1 MGKIDYKKIYDYN
14 RRKWEG
20 LTDEPEKYEALLAGH
35 YSDSNHFIYE
45 LLQNAE
51 DADATKVVIECYN
64 NQLVFYHNGT
74 PFNEDDVRGVS
85 SMLMGTK
92 GDRNSAQK
100 IGHFGMGFK
109 SVFKYTNIPEIYS
122 DEEAF
127 RIERYL
133 LPVQISEGW
142 DFLEEKKTVCCRTNK
157 SIKKYPFLNDKHL
170 TKFVIPFIKKN
181 TSGEDVMLSS
191 DEVMKKLEELD
202 GRILLFLSTI
212 HELYWVEKSSGKY
225 AYISLAEAENDSH
238 LITCRIESS
247 SLGDK
252 EEISRF
258 LRFNKVFEHKD
269 MKYCNVSIAY
279 RMNARANSINPMKDQ
294 CMWVYFPTKDETKLQ
309 FLAHGSF
316 ETAVSREKLMAPSSF
331 NTDLYNAQVDLICE
345 SLKELKDRKLI
356 TQTFLRQVLI
366 PSFEE
371 ERLEGLKQ
379 AIICEFR
386 DNALLPDSQGG
397 YLRADEA
404 FIPIPYS
411 MAEFADKVLFKNT
424 FNLDRSFVSFNDSN
438 SAGFQEYF
446 LWLKDKLR
454 VSTFTFDTWARSLQ
468 NMKCDFDIDKKSEEY
483 KTLVDFYDF
492 LSDYRSSLHQSKRSS
507 GSARSLILEGNYES
521 ILRQSVTTAW
531 EYLKQAPIIL
541 NMKGRLVPA
550 YKDAKPCVYSSSS
563 SRYKKLAA
571 SSIIDSDIAEKFRFV
586 LEEGFEIA
594 QFDNYQYVKEKVI
607 KKYIEGD
614 DINFE
619 STGEEEHEKE
629 YVEDLQQIF
638 ALLDEGRDVDEVQ
651 EMLRNAY
658 IIRVVEDDTVFYN
671 IPEKSYPPVSDE
683 GFDMGVYLEGI
694 EADEDRIEVDFYEQ
708 NGIPVEKLKKLGIYS
723 SLVEYGERDHEGSVG
738 DPEWHAMGEYCPF
751 LKVAYFEDNIEYI
764 EENPDE
770 EVSKQ
775 KSSLLL
781 EWALKNYQRLAGKV
795 RHNKTNVRYEDEE
808 NRVLSYSIK
817 DNKWLFN
824 NKEELCS
831 TREISKF
838 ELNRDI
844 YGPVSFDKEAYE
856 VLGFATKEQDETAD
870 AFSIVESMDDRQQE
884 LLMKQLA
891 RKYGYVLERNEDIV
905 SDDGEN
911 NTLFSIDDAISTDF
925 PYKKVKNIERLRAH
939 VRAQFFCAD
948 PTKYQQVLRQIRIS
962 KDPKMVREYVS
973 GMYTNDEGVRICQMC
988 NNPAY
993 TMEATEIANFGIEMD
1008 QLNLCLCPNC
1018 SATYKMYRDKDK
1030 DKFRD
1035 TVKEALL
1042 DIWIDYDD
1050 DYEEEYELEISD
1062 EVSVIFNQIHLS
1074 EIQEIL
1080 DLLDEYG
1087 VPGSRKDEEEQ
1098 EGPLGPLKAKNQE
1111 SHESKN
1117 NTIEETKKD
1126 GLAVASSG
1134 RPISYRKRFDDGEIC
1149 NNVLQPTRFPL
1160 HKALEGHKVGDVVVF
1175 RGKEYEII
1183 NV

>member
-1 MGKIDYKKIYDYN
+1 MGKIDYQKIYDYN

-64 NQLVFYHNGT
+64 DRLVFYHNGT

-133 LPVQISEGW
+133 LPVQITGNW
-142 DFLEEKKTVCCRTNK
+142 DYNETKKKIVCKTGEHTKN
-157 SIKKYPFLNDKHL
+157 YPFYNDSHL
-170 TKFVIPFIKKN
+170 TRFVIPFIKIN
-181 TSGEDVMLSS
+181 ASGEEVVLSS

-202 GRILLFLSTI
+202 GRILLFLSSI
-212 HELYWVEKSSGKY
+212 HELYWEEKCSGKY
-225 AYISLAEAENDSH
+225 AYISLSAAEQDSH
-238 LITCRIESS
+238 LITCRIDSS
-247 SLGDK
+247 NLGGN
-252 EEISRF
+252 EQISRF

-279 RMNARANSINPMKDQ
+279 RMNARANNINPMKDQ

-316 ETAVSREKLMAPSSF
+316 ETAVSREKLMAPSNF
-331 NTDLYNAQVDLICE
+331 NNDLYKAQIDLICE
-345 SLKELKDRKLI
+345 SLKELKKRKLI
-356 TQTFLRQVLI
+356 TQSFLRQVLI

-371 ERLEGLKQ
+371 ERLEGLKE
-379 AIICEFR
+379 AIICEFK
-386 DNALLPDSQGG
+386 DNAYLPDTKGG

-404 FIPIPYS
+404 LIPIPFS
-411 MAEFADKVLFKNT
+411 MADFSSKSLFAAT
-424 FNLDRSFVSFNDSN
+424 FCAERSFVSFNDNN

-446 LWLKDKLR
+446 LWLKDKIG
-454 VSTFTFDTWARSLQ
+454 VSTFTIDTWARCLLSLRI
-468 NMKCDFDIDKKSEEY
+468 DSDIDKKSVEY
-483 KTLVDFYDF
+483 NNLVEFYDF
-492 LSDYRSSLHQSKRSS
+492 LSDHRSSLHQSKRSS
-507 GSARSLILEGNYES
+507 GSAWSQMLEGNYES
-521 ILRQSVTTAW
+521 LLRQSVTSAW
-531 EYLKQAPIIL
+531 EILKRAPIIL
-541 NMKGRLVPA
+541 NMRGRLVPA
-550 YKDAKPCVYSSSS
+550 YKDGKPCVYSSSS
-563 SRYKKLAA
+563 SRYKRLAA
-571 SSIIDSDIAEKFRFV
+571 SSIIDSDIAEQFRFV

-619 STGEEEHEKE
+619 STEEEDREKE
-629 YVEDLQQIF
+629 YIEDLQQIF
-638 ALLDEGRDVDEVQ
+638 ALLDEGRDAEEVQ
-651 EMLRNAY
+651 NMLQNAY
-658 IIRVVEDDTVFYN
+658 IIRVKEDDNVFYN
-671 IPEKSYPPVSDE
+671 RPDMSYPPVSDE

-694 EADEDRIEVDFYEQ
+694 EAEEDRIEVDFYEQ
-708 NGIPVEKLKKLGIYS
+708 NGISIEKLRKLGIYS
-723 SLVEYGERDHEGSVG
+723 SVVDYGERDHEGSVG

-751 LKVAYFEDNIEYI
+751 LRVDYFVDNIEYI
-764 EENPDE
+764 VENPDE
-770 EVSKQ
+770 EISKR
-775 KSSLLL
+775 KSALLL
-781 EWALKNYQRLAGKV
+781 DWSLRNYQRLAGKV
-795 RHNKTNVRYEDEE
+795 RHNKTNVRVEDEE
-808 NRVLSYSIK
+808 CRVLSWSIK
-817 DNKWLFN
+817 DNKWLYN
-824 NKEELCS
+824 NKEDLCCTS
-831 TREISKF
+831 EISKY

-856 VLGFATKEQDETAD
+856 TLGFAVKEQDEAAD
-870 AFSIVESMDDRQQE
+870 AFSIVESMDDKQQE

-891 RKYGYVLERNEDIV
+891 RKYGYVLERNEEVAFDN
-905 SDDGEN
+905 GEN
-911 NTLFSIDDAISTDF
+911 DALFNMDNAISTDF
-925 PYKKVKNIERLRAH
+925 PNKKVKNIERLRAH
-939 VRAQFFCAD
+939 VRSQFFCAD

-988 NNPAY
+988 NNVAY

-1018 SATYKMYRDKDK
+1018 SATYKMFRDNDKDR
-1030 DKFRD
+1030 FRD
-1035 TVKEALL
+1035 AIREALL
-1042 DIWIDYDD
+1042 EISIDYDD

-1062 EVSVIFNQIHLS
+1062 EESVFFNQIHIT

-1080 DLLDEYG
+1080 ELLDQYG
-1087 VPGSRKDEEEQ
+1087 VPESRTDEEEK
-1098 EGPLGPLKAKNQE
+1098 EGPLGPYIRKNMEVLDSEQE
-1111 SHESKN
+1111 
-1117 NTIEETKKD
+1117 TIDEPNKD
-1126 GLAVASSG
+1126 GLKIARAG
-1134 RPISYRKRFDDGEIC
+1134 RQISYRKLFDVGEIC
-1149 NNVLQPTRFPL
+1149 NNVLQPNKFPL
-1160 HKALEGHKVGDVVVF
+1160 HKALEGHEIGDVVSF
-1175 RGKEYEII
+1175 RGKEYEI
-1183 NV
+1183 VDV